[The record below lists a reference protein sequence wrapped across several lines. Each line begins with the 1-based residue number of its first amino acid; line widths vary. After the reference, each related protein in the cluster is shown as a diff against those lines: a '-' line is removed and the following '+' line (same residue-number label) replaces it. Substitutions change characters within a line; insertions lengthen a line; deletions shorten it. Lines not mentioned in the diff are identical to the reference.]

1 MKNILKMKQTY
12 LKCMPKNDAILKNLK
27 IHDRVQESP
36 LLNSI
41 MNQFITVPTLIQY

>member
-1 MKNILKMKQTY
+1 
-12 LKCMPKNDAILKNLK
+12 MPKNDAILKNLK

-41 MNQFITVPTLIQY
+41 MNQFIPVPTLIQYLYKIRFNITTYTS